1 MKIGILQINP
11 TLGQVQENAAAILAA
26 AAKAAAAGAELC
38 VASELVLCGHPP
50 SDLLLRDSFAD
61 LCGKT
66 LQEMAVNLLAKGL
79 PPVLL
84 GAPVANPVA
93 QGKRIHNSA
102 VLLREGKVTVI
113 GRKVLLPCEDAL
125 DDMRYFEPGVACGM
139 LQYKGW
145 RLAVTVGEDIWS
157 DRTFWQG
164 RRTFEQDPVAEFMS
178 GGADG
183 LINLT
188 AIPYRIGGAAQH
200 ERMLGWTAVRY
211 RVPLLCV
218 NQVGGQDGLIYAGR
232 SAFFNI
238 FGTVTARAAAFAEDV
253 LLVDLIQPGE
263 TPASDTL
270 ESEAELWQA
279 LVLGTRDFVRKCGFS
294 KVVLGLSG
302 GLDSSLVA
310 AIAAEALGPDKV
322 LGVLLPSP
330 YTSEESITLAQALAK
345 ELGISTKT
353 IPLGP
358 LMQSFD
364 EGLAPIFAGKAL
376 DVTEENIQS
385 RIRSTLL
392 MALSNKFGHM
402 LLNTG
407 NKSESAVGYC
417 TLYGDSCG
425 ALCVIGDV
433 YKTQAYAL
441 CRWLNKTRGREVIPA
456 RVLDRPPS
464 AELRPG
470 QVDQDSLPPYD
481 VLDAILHDYI
491 EENMD
496 EDTLLQVGYEKAT
509 IDKVLSLIRKSEFKR
524 CQAPP
529 SLRVSSRAFGPGW
542 HMPIA
547 RGAV

>member
-11 TLGQVQENAAAILAA
+11 SLGQVRENAAAVLAA
-26 AAKAAAAGAELC
+26 TAKAAAAGAELC

-50 SDLLLRDSFAD
+50 SDLLLRESFMD

-66 LQEMAVNLLAKGL
+66 LQELAVSLLAKGL

-93 QGKRIHNSA
+93 QGKRIHNCA
-102 VLLREGKVTVI
+102 VLLRDGKVIVV

-125 DDMRYFEPGVACGM
+125 DDLRYFEPGVACGM

-145 RLAVTVGEDIWS
+145 RLAVTVGEDIWN

-164 RRTFEQDPVAEFMS
+164 RRTYDQDPVAEFMS

-218 NQVGGQDGLIYAGR
+218 NQAGGHDGLIYAGR

-238 FGTVTARAAAFAEDV
+238 FGTVTARAAAFAEDI

-263 TPASDTL
+263 TPVNNAL
-270 ESEAELWQA
+270 EGDAELWQA

-330 YTSEESITLAQALAK
+330 YTSEESIALAHALAK

-364 EGLAPIFAGKAL
+364 EGLAPVFAGKPQ

-385 RIRSTLL
+385 RIRGTLL

-425 ALCVIGDV
+425 GLSVIGDV

-441 CRWLNKTRGREVIPA
+441 CRWLNKTKGRNVIPLG
-456 RVLDRPPS
+456 VIDRPPS
-464 AELRPG
+464 AELKPG
-470 QVDQDSLPPYD
+470 QTDQDSLPPYEL
-481 VLDAILHDYI
+481 LDAILYDHI
-491 EENMD
+491 EQSMD
-496 EDTLLQVGYEKAT
+496 EDTLVQVGYDAKTVAR
-509 IDKVLSLIRKSEFKR
+509 VLSLVSRAEFKR

-529 SLRVSSRAFGPGW
+529 SLRVSSRAFGSGW

-547 RGAV
+547 RG